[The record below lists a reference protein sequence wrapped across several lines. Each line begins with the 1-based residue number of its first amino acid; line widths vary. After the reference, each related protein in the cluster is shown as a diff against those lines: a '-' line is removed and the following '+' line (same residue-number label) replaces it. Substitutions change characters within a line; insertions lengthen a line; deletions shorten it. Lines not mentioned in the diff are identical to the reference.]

1 MENTN
6 TPAWK
11 KALTDSYPKFQ
22 ALNPERAKAE
32 LGFAMSIFQSN
43 PSLQRCEPTSILNSV
58 VSVARTSITLNPVMR
73 LAYLIPRKGK
83 CILEFSYMGL
93 VALLRDNGCIRTI
106 SAHIVYDDE
115 DFEHN
120 IAANIITHFPK
131 YAQTEAEHNNR
142 KIVGCYSRATLPTG
156 DISYEFMPMWEI
168 DKVKNM
174 SKGGMAWKEWR
185 DEMIK
190 KSVIKRHFKLL
201 ISTNTSE
208 ALHTALQIENE
219 NNQLIS
225 NYSKSNQRNLMTGFD
240 DLKEKV
246 EEQPTLFVESPS
258 ETPKIE
264 NKNYYKK
271 PYEMNEE
278 ELEVIMEKEAEKIK
292 KSDPFLQSD
301 VVDDSP
307 ENVIPEIKKDTKD
320 KDLFGGDIDPKDID
334 ALYKDTKDDYHQTKK
349 KE

>member
-1 MENTN
+1 METN
-6 TPAWK
+6 NSPAWK

-43 PSLQRCEPTSILNSV
+43 RQLQQCDPTSILNSV

-106 SAHIVYDDE
+106 SAHIVYEDE
-115 DFEHN
+115 EFEHN
-120 IAANIITHFPK
+120 IASNQIIHIPS
-131 YAQTEAEHNNR
+131 YAQSEAEHNAR
-142 KIVGCYSRATLPTG
+142 KIIGCYSRATLPTG
-156 DISYEFMPMWEI
+156 DVSYEFMPMWEI

-174 SKGGMAWKEWR
+174 SKGGLAWKEWR

-208 ALHTALQIENE
+208 ALTTALQIENE

-225 NYSKSNQRNLMTGFD
+225 NYSRSNQRNLMTGFD
-240 DLKEKV
+240 DLKEKKS
-246 EEQPTLFVESPS
+246 EQPTLFVESPLES
-258 ETPKIE
+258 PETPE
-264 NKNYYKK
+264 NNYYKK
-271 PYEMNEE
+271 PFDMTDKEMEDA
-278 ELEVIMEKEAEKIK
+278 LEIEAKKIKEKDPFMFPEKEENTEL
-292 KSDPFLQSD
+292 PFD
-301 VVDDSP
+301 GEISP
-307 ENVIPEIKKDTKD
+307 EALDELYDDKKKD
-320 KDLFGGDIDPKDID
+320 
-334 ALYKDTKDDYHQTKK
+334 
-349 KE
+349 

>member
-106 SAHIVYDDE
+106 SAHIVYEDE
-115 DFEHN
+115 EFEHN
-120 IAANIITHFPK
+120 IASNQIIHIPS
-131 YAQTEAEHNNR
+131 YAQSEAEHNAR
-142 KIVGCYSRATLPTG
+142 KIIGCYSRATLPTG
-156 DISYEFMPMWEI
+156 DVSYEFMPMWEI

-174 SKGGMAWKEWR
+174 SKGGLAWKEWR

-208 ALHTALQIENE
+208 ALTTALQIENE

-225 NYSKSNQRNLMTGFD
+225 NYSRSNQRNLMTGFD
-240 DLKEKV
+240 DLKEKKS
-246 EEQPTLFVESPS
+246 EQPTLFVESPLES
-258 ETPKIE
+258 PETPE
-264 NKNYYKK
+264 NNYYKK
-271 PYEMNEE
+271 PFDMTDKEMEDA
-278 ELEVIMEKEAEKIK
+278 LEIEAKKIKEKDPFIFPEKEENTEL
-292 KSDPFLQSD
+292 PFD
-301 VVDDSP
+301 GEISP
-307 ENVIPEIKKDTKD
+307 EALDELYDDKKKD
-320 KDLFGGDIDPKDID
+320 
-334 ALYKDTKDDYHQTKK
+334 
-349 KE
+349 

>member
-43 PSLQRCEPTSILNSV
+43 RQLQQCDPTSILNSV

-106 SAHIVYDDE
+106 SAHIVYEDE
-115 DFEHN
+115 EFEHN
-120 IAANIITHFPK
+120 IASNQIIHIPS
-131 YAQTEAEHNNR
+131 YAQSEAEHNAR
-142 KIVGCYSRATLPTG
+142 KIIGCYSRATLPTG
-156 DISYEFMPMWEI
+156 DVSYEFMPMWEI

-174 SKGGMAWKEWR
+174 SKGGLAWKEWR

-208 ALHTALQIENE
+208 ALTTALQIENE

-225 NYSKSNQRNLMTGFD
+225 NYSRSNQRNLMTGFD
-240 DLKEKV
+240 DLKEKKS
-246 EEQPTLFVESPS
+246 EQPTLFVESPLES
-258 ETPKIE
+258 PETPE
-264 NKNYYKK
+264 NNYYKK
-271 PYEMNEE
+271 PFDMTDKEMEDA
-278 ELEVIMEKEAEKIK
+278 LEIEAKKIKEKDPFIFPEKEENTEL
-292 KSDPFLQSD
+292 PFD
-301 VVDDSP
+301 GEISP
-307 ENVIPEIKKDTKD
+307 EALDELYDDKKKD
-320 KDLFGGDIDPKDID
+320 
-334 ALYKDTKDDYHQTKK
+334 
-349 KE
+349 

>member
-106 SAHIVYDDE
+106 SAHIVYEDE
-115 DFEHN
+115 EFEHN
-120 IAANIITHFPK
+120 IASNQIIHIPS
-131 YAQTEAEHNNR
+131 YAQSEAEHNAR
-142 KIVGCYSRATLPTG
+142 KIIGCYSRATLPTG
-156 DISYEFMPMWEI
+156 DVSYEFMPMWEI

-174 SKGGMAWKEWR
+174 SKGGLAWKEWR

-208 ALHTALQIENE
+208 ALTTALQIENE

-225 NYSKSNQRNLMTGFD
+225 NYSRSNQRNLMTGFD
-240 DLKEKV
+240 DLKEKKS
-246 EEQPTLFVESPS
+246 EQPTLFVESPLES
-258 ETPKIE
+258 PETPE
-264 NKNYYKK
+264 NNYYKK
-271 PYEMNEE
+271 PFDMTDKEMEDA
-278 ELEVIMEKEAEKIK
+278 LEIEAKKIKEKDPFIFSEKEENTEL
-292 KSDPFLQSD
+292 PFD
-301 VVDDSP
+301 GEISP
-307 ENVIPEIKKDTKD
+307 EALDELYDDKKKD
-320 KDLFGGDIDPKDID
+320 
-334 ALYKDTKDDYHQTKK
+334 
-349 KE
+349 

>member
-1 MENTN
+1 MNENSN
-6 TPAWK
+6 LPAWK

-43 PSLQRCEPTSILNSV
+43 PSLQKCDPTSILNSV

-106 SAHIVYDDE
+106 SAHIVYSDE
-115 DFEHN
+115 HFEHN
-120 IAANIITHFPK
+120 IAANQIIHIPS
-131 YAQTEAEHNNR
+131 YAETEAEHNQR
-142 KIVGCYSRATLPTG
+142 KIIGCYSRATLPTG

-225 NYSKSNQRNLMTGFD
+225 NYSNSNQRNLMTGFD
-240 DLKEKV
+240 DLKEQKV
-246 EEQPTLFVESPS
+246 EQPTLFVESPS
-258 ETPKIE
+258 ETSQQGDKH
-264 NKNYYKK
+264 YRQ
-271 PYEMNEE
+271 PYEMSEDELNLALEE
-278 ELEVIMEKEAEKIK
+278 EAKKINKQDPYVTPPKKEETPEQVV
-292 KSDPFLQSD
+292 SDLKGKNKVQ
-301 VVDDSP
+301 
-307 ENVIPEIKKDTKD
+307 
-320 KDLFGGDIDPKDID
+320 FGGDIDPNLID
-334 ALYKDTKDDYHQTKK
+334 DLYNEKEDDLFTKK